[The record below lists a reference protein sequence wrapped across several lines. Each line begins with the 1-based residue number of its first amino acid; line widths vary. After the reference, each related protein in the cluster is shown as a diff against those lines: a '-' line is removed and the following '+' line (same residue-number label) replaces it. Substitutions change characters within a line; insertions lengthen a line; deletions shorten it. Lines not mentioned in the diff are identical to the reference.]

1 MVGMKELEI
10 KFDPIKGRGV
20 YALESILKGEIIEI
34 CQLLLVP
41 YEEAIDSLDP
51 YVFTYNKKYLAV
63 ALGNG
68 SLFNHHNHPNA
79 LCYFEFKDKL
89 LVFEAKKDIHIGEE
103 IFINYGYSENDKKK
117 FGIV

>member
-1 MVGMKELEI
+1 MKALDI
-10 KFDPIKGRGV
+10 KTDPIKGRGV
-20 YALESILKGEIIEI
+20 YARESILKGEIIEI

-41 YEEAIDSLDP
+41 YKEAIDSLDP

-63 ALGNG
+63 VLGNG

-79 LCYFEFKDKL
+79 LCYFEFKEKL

-103 IFINYGYSENDKKK
+103 IFINYGYSEKDKKK